1 MRIDGQVGGY
11 PVKFLEQIVRLS
23 KILKLKREKIGHLRE
38 LNSHGERK
46 KSFGAYIN
54 EDFQRKYASTVIELS
69 TINRDLNEHL
79 KNIQDFT
86 QVCDIQ
92 TQLSLVCFL
101 PMLSFCL
108 VFKKTQGHLKK
119 TQGPFWAKNST
130 YRRLIPILPKNLKKF
145 HIQITIFHGGNIC

>member
-38 LNSHGERK
+38 LNGHGERK

-54 EDFQRKYASTVIELS
+54 EDFQRKYASAVIELS

-101 PMLSFCL
+101 PMLFFCAFSKKL
-108 VFKKTQGHLKK
+108 KAIWKKLKAHFEQKTQ
-119 TQGPFWAKNST
+119 
-130 YRRLIPILPKNLKKF
+130 PI
-145 HIQITIFHGGNIC
+145 GG

>member
-1 MRIDGQVGGY
+1 MNLLQTMRIDGQVGGY

-23 KILKLKREKIGHLRE
+23 KILKLKREKIGNLRE

-86 QVCDIQ
+86 QEVSHFDN
-92 TQLSLVCFL
+92 
-101 PMLSFCL
+101 
-108 VFKKTQGHLKK
+108 
-119 TQGPFWAKNST
+119 A
-130 YRRLIPILPKNLKKF
+130 
-145 HIQITIFHGGNIC
+145 